1 MDINCRVRRGYFTG
15 LSDSS
20 PRKIFSTF
28 LVNLTEIIKSLCNPK
43 INFLVTQQIEKWS
56 HIFILA
62 GEVLNNFL
70 QYFAQ
75 GWKVGDR
82 SVVPDYVWVKRMFFQ
97 DGFDQSNFKRLWEN
111 ARL

>member
-43 INFLVTQQIEKWS
+43 INFLVTQRIEKWS

-70 QYFAQ
+70 QYLKTRKQ
-75 GWKVGDR
+75 KYHQQIIM
-82 SVVPDYVWVKRMFFQ
+82 SSISYQ
-97 DGFDQSNFKRLWEN
+97 
-111 ARL
+111 